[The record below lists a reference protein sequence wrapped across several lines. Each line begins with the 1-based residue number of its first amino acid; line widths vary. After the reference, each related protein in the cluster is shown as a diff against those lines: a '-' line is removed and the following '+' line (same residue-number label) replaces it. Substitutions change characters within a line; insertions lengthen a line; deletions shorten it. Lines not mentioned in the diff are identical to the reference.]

1 MDQISQVVLS
11 LLRSA
16 LWGEKIS
23 CPADTDWEA
32 VTKELRMQAVLGVVA
47 GTDLPESIPA
57 EVRTRWEGL
66 AMHQGLHFY
75 HLLHDQ
81 DELLTLLKENGIPT
95 VILKGISGDG

>member
-32 VTKELRMQAVLGVVA
+32 VTKELRMQAVLGV
-47 GTDLPESIPA
+47 LPGPTCRKASRRRCVPDGKAWQCIR
-57 EVRTRWEGL
+57 VCIFIIFCTIRTS
-66 AMHQGLHFY
+66 F
-75 HLLHDQ
+75 
-81 DELLTLLKENGIPT
+81 
-95 VILKGISGDG
+95 

>member
-32 VTKELRMQAVLGVVA
+32 VTKELRMQAV
-47 GTDLPESIPA
+47 
-57 EVRTRWEGL
+57 
-66 AMHQGLHFY
+66 
-75 HLLHDQ
+75 
-81 DELLTLLKENGIPT
+81 
-95 VILKGISGDG
+95 